1 MHRCFLI
8 PEIVSL
14 IIDTGPPGSPQD
26 TSSLARLAR
35 TSRVFHNVSL
45 DVLWYGQFGLA
56 NLIKC
61 MPADLWTEDDGKLS
75 FTRPLLASDLER
87 FDYYAH
93 RIRALTL
100 SRYEKIPSPWI
111 SPNVTVGSNVF
122 KALSL
127 FRLSTPPL
135 PNITQLGWSGG
146 SAFTYC
152 IMFLGPKLN
161 LLQVT
166 STRPIT
172 APALASV
179 LSHLRYL
186 AAPLQSIY
194 LNFQDWSNDYSKP
207 LEQIADFPDLR
218 TFSYTSGEPLSVEI
232 FAILGQ
238 MPHLENLELCLKTI
252 PQPLYPL
259 PGPGS
264 PHYFPFTALKEFSL
278 STSSITV
285 CVTVV
290 SALSLRNIRSVS
302 FDVLHAASVGQLLEV
317 VHDHCSW
324 ESLESILI
332 HTSFNA
338 RKGHPSDEV
347 VAQASLRSLYDFHK
361 MKNLTIMTDSPLE
374 MDNSDLQDM
383 ASSWPHLEE
392 LCLIYNPLVTSWEQ
406 HSAITLQGLVP
417 LVKQCPTLSVLS
429 LPIAFTVGDG
439 YTRLRPGGGH
449 SNDRVTQ
456 LHCGGRCTA
465 GPAQIA
471 SFLSDLF
478 PNLQE
483 IAGYYPGE
491 LNDPKNPWREIEE
504 YLPGFAAI
512 RKQERISLEAQGKV
526 EDVV

>member
-75 FTRPLLASDLER
+75 FTRPLLASDWER

-232 FAILGQ
+232 L
-238 MPHLENLELCLKTI
+238 N
-252 PQPLYPL
+252 
-259 PGPGS
+259 S
-264 PHYFPFTALKEFSL
+264 LKEFSL